1 MAKKLSRRLAR
12 EKAMQI
18 LFQIDVGKNDKDF
31 AIQSVLDEAVSL
43 SKKDETYIYGLVNG
57 VCYYLDEIDE
67 HIRGFALD
75 WDLERLANVDR
86 NILRIAIYEM
96 KFLNEEIPWVVSI
109 NEAVELAKKF
119 STIESSK
126 YVNGIL
132 DRFKKQL
139 ELKAGE

>member
-1 MAKKLSRRLAR
+1 
-12 EKAMQI
+12 MQI

-31 AIQSVLDEAVSL
+31 AIQSVLNFDEEASL
-43 SKKDETYIYGLVNG
+43 SEEDKTYIYKLING
-57 VCYYLDEIDE
+57 VCSYLAEIDE
-67 HIRGFALD
+67 HIRSFAVD

-96 KFLNEEIPWVVSI
+96 KFLTEEIPLVVSI

-119 STIESSK
+119 STVESSK

-139 ELKAGE
+139 EQKAGE